1 LKILQANSFRR
12 ISKKM
17 HLNQKKALDTAIKKI
32 MENPEANPL
41 KSGDLSGLRVY
52 KYSVHGS
59 QVLLGY
65 VYCKQAQI
73 INLVSVGSHENFYR
87 DLKR

>member
-1 LKILQANSFRR
+1 
-12 ISKKM
+12 M
-17 HLNQKKALDTAIKKI
+17 HPNQKKALDAAIQKVL
-32 MENPEANPL
+32 ENPEANPL
-41 KSGDLSGLRVY
+41 KSGDLSDLRVC

-65 VYCKQAQI
+65 VYHKQEHI

>member
-1 LKILQANSFRR
+1 
-12 ISKKM
+12 M
-17 HLNQKKALDTAIKKI
+17 HPNQKKELDAAIQKVV
-32 MENPEANPL
+32 ENPEANPL
-41 KSGDLSGLRVY
+41 KSGDLSDLRVY

-65 VYCKQAQI
+65 VYRKQEHI